1 MGDRDWHGREHAA
14 RQTTG
19 VCRALLYGA
28 AVALLLAGAFAAA
41 SASAAPALAARAAVD
56 SAGGPGDGAGAAA
69 RAAALGAARAA
80 QARTGGRREQAAQVE
95 SLHALAEQRLQALAQ
110 LPDSLRERAL
120 NDAIEDLGGAIED
133 LGQELSQLDLRIE
146 DQAISL
152 RDRSGGRIRINIP
165 SDLGEHISRGITSIT
180 ASILDELPDTLRVP
194 LPPGSAPSGWEGR
207 VRVRPPAILFTP
219 RAEPKRRIVAGNAIK
234 IFGDIVVDEDEEIAG
249 DAIAVLG
256 DVVVRGQ
263 VDGDVVAVL
272 GAVDLGAGSEV
283 RRSVTVV
290 LGRLARHAEAEVG
303 GNVFTLDSGW
313 PGLRT
318 GGASWSGWL
327 LLGAVLGSFLILTL
341 LLLLVLA
348 VFPAPRQQVAAAAF
362 AARPGACL
370 GLGLLWLVPGQL
382 LLALLMGVLILTIIG
397 IPLAL
402 LVGLASLGLLLLG
415 AGLTARALAAR
426 LRGAPTDAGRPT
438 LGGALLGFTL
448 LCAPGLLG
456 GVIAPLPGSASL
468 ALVLL
473 AVSGL
478 LLSAAAALGLGALL
492 RTRLGRSAWPQ
503 ESGVPPP
510 PPSFAS

>member
-1 MGDRDWHGREHAA
+1 M
-14 RQTTG
+14 G
-19 VCRALLYGA
+19 VCRALVYGA
-28 AVALLLAGAFAAA
+28 ALAMLLAGAVPAAA
-41 SASAAPALAARAAVD
+41 AATASAPPSEPAMAD
-56 SAGGPGDGAGAAA
+56 SAGGSGGGAGTAA
-69 RAAALGAARAA
+69 RAAALATARAVRT
-80 QARTGGRREQAAQVE
+80 QAWEGREQAAQVE
-95 SLHALAEQRLQALAQ
+95 SLHALAEHRLQEIAQ

-165 SDLGEHISRGITSIT
+165 SDLGEQISRGITSIT

-194 LPPGSAPSGWEGR
+194 LPPGSTPPEWEGR
-207 VRVRPPAILFTP
+207 VRTRPPAILFTP
-219 RAEPKRRIVAGNAIK
+219 RAEPERRIVAGNAVK

-249 DAIAVLG
+249 DAIVVLG

-272 GAVDLGAGSEV
+272 GGVDLGAGSEV
-283 RRSVTVV
+283 RRGVTVV
-290 LGRLARHAEAEVG
+290 LGRLDRHAEAEVG
-303 GNVFTLDSGW
+303 GNVFTLDPGW
-313 PGLRT
+313 PGRRT
-318 GGASWSGWL
+318 GGASWPGWL
-327 LLGAVLGSFLILTL
+327 LLGAVWASFLILVL

-348 VFPAPRQQVAAAAF
+348 VFPASRQQIAASAF
-362 AARPGACL
+362 ALRPGACL
-370 GLGLLWLVPGQL
+370 GLGLLWLLPGQL
-382 LLALLMGVLILTIIG
+382 LLVLLMGVLVLTIIG

-402 LVGLASLGLLLLG
+402 LVGLASLGLVLLG
-415 AGLTARALAAR
+415 AGLTARGLAGR
-426 LRGAPTDAGRPT
+426 LRGSPADAGRPT

-448 LCAPGLLG
+448 LCVPGLLG
-456 GVIAPLPGSASL
+456 GVLAPLPGLAPV

-478 LLSAAAALGLGALL
+478 LLFAAAALGLGALL
-492 RTRLGRSAWPQ
+492 RTRLGRSTWPQ

-510 PPSFAS
+510 PPGFAS

>member
-1 MGDRDWHGREHAA
+1 M
-14 RQTTG
+14 

-28 AVALLLAGAFAAA
+28 AAALLLAGTVAAA
-41 SASAAPALAARAAVD
+41 ADSAPAAPAAVD
-56 SAGGPGDGAGAAA
+56 SAGSPPAGSGAAA
-69 RAAALGAARAA
+69 RAAILAAARAA
-80 QARTGGRREQAAQVE
+80 RAQAREGQLQAAQVE
-95 SLHALAEQRLQALAQ
+95 SLHSLTEHRLQEIAQ

-120 NDAIEDLGGAIED
+120 NDAIEDLGGAIEG

-165 SDLGEHISRGITSIT
+165 PDLGEQISRGITSIT

-194 LPPGSAPSGWEGR
+194 LPSGSTRPEWEGR
-207 VRVRPPAILFTP
+207 VRGRPPTILFTP
-219 RAEPKRRIVAGNAIK
+219 RAEPERRIVAGNAVK

-272 GAVDLGAGSEV
+272 GGVDLGAGSEV
-283 RRSVTVV
+283 RRGVTVV

-303 GNVFTLDSGW
+303 GNVFTLDPGW
-313 PGLRT
+313 PGRRT

-327 LLGAVLGSFLILTL
+327 LLGAVWASFLILVL

-348 VFPAPRQQVAAAAF
+348 VFPASRQQVAAAAF
-362 AARPGACL
+362 ALRPGACL
-370 GLGLLWLVPGQL
+370 GLGLLWLLPGQL
-382 LLALLMGVLILTIIG
+382 LLALLMGVLIMTIIG

-402 LVGLASLGLLLLG
+402 LVGLASLGLTLLG
-415 AGLTARALAAR
+415 AGLTARGLAAR
-426 LRGAPTDAGRPT
+426 LRGSSGSAGRST
-438 LGGALLGFTL
+438 LSGALLGFAL

-456 GVIAPLPGSASL
+456 GALAPLPGLAPL

-478 LLSAAAALGLGALL
+478 LLLAAAALGLGALL
-492 RTRLGRSAWPQ
+492 RTRLGRSAWPH

-510 PPSFAS
+510 PPGFAS